1 MYPSIITN
9 TLELNIP
16 YIITLIEIC
25 SLDDPEGYV
34 ASFDFNNPESFNDF
48 LQIQFLDSLINCGV
62 IEIEDTQ
69 NSIIVKARGEF
80 LTKIS

>member
-48 LQIQFLDSLINCGV
+48 LQIQFLDSLINCWV